1 MKPLIIYLADDDT
14 DDREFFIEA
23 LEEIPVLTEVSEFSN
38 GVDLMATLFAEKS
51 APDVI
56 FLDLHMPL
64 MDGFE
69 CLADIRSF
77 PQFANIKI
85 IVYSTS
91 YHEME
96 VNQLREDGANYY
108 IQKPNTFQQLKSL
121 LFQSLRMLEQEQE
134 DLDIASKPSKVTRK
148 SLDRKFLNNLDKP
161 LKLWK
166 NT

>member
-1 MKPLIIYLADDDT
+1 MKKLTIYLADDDT
-14 DDREFFIEA
+14 DDRVFFIEA
-23 LEEIPVLTEVSEFSN
+23 LEEIPVQTEVSEFSN
-38 GVDLMATLFAEKS
+38 GVDLMAVLFAEKS
-51 APDVI
+51 VPDVI

-77 PQFANIKI
+77 PQFAKIKI

-96 VNQLREDGANYY
+96 VNQLREDGADYY
-108 IQKPNTFQQLKSL
+108 IQKPNTFQKLKSL
-121 LFQSLRMLEQEQE
+121 LFQSLRMLEQEQG
-134 DLDIASKPSKVTRK
+134 DIEIALKPSEVTRTSMDK
-148 SLDRKFLNNLDKP
+148 IFLDNLDKP